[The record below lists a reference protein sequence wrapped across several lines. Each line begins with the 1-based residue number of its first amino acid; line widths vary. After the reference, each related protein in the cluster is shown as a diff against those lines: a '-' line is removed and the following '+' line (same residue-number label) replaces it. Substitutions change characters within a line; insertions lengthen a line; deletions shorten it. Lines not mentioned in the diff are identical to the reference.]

1 MKINSYYFLVE
12 LYIMFSTYGIENYGA
27 ADFNGFRNDVMDRH
41 QGYLNKE
48 SALRQINVLAKS
60 NKLAAARQQFAQG
73 TAMVNRGVEIAST
86 VPTTALAAQ
95 AVANRVST
103 FARTSS
109 TLANETGEATE
120 GIELQDVGDTAA
132 VNTTEDITEDVAE
145 DAVADSALGVV
156 GLLAGAV
163 QLGFGLYSLFEGD
176 AEEEKGKTDET
187 AAEGTNIQPPR
198 QQQNY
203 AESYVAP
210 VSSVV

>member
-1 MKINSYYFLVE
+1 
-12 LYIMFSTYGIENYGA
+12 MFSTYGIENYGA

-73 TAMVNRGVEIAST
+73 TAMVNRGVEVAST

-120 GIELQDVGDTAA
+120 GIELTDVGDTAA

-156 GLLAGAV
+156 GLLAGAA
-163 QLGFGLYSLFEGD
+163 QLGVGIYDLIEGD
-176 AEEEKGKTDET
+176 FEEQKGKDDET